1 MPGQSGGAVLQRQP
15 VKPDKTAPLTLNI
28 RIASSQNVVEN
39 ADLSGPKKDLVKEI
53 SNDLRNQFLKHLQDR
68 LAFLKSDKIKVTI
81 SFGQFADKD
90 LKLAGNI
97 QVWLVPELDQSFA
110 AGAVMKKKYKYS
122 DKAAQDVNAEFADD
136 PTGGPGKD
144 PQQAAGLTVGSTVDP
159 KDAQSGRP
167 IFVKLRE
174 SFVSRGGLSTDMSE
188 YKAGRKVA
196 AQERINDLATTTLH
210 ELGHLFGNKHT
221 EGNLVPFTA
230 NDPKSKLKYKQS
242 FPPKIMDTVSLRGR
256 PVNDGHEVI
265 TKEEIEKLGGWTKF
279 LKLLE
284 HPSIKKAHLKGEDM
298 EVWYDYSKLEFDE
311 DQKTAMKSFS
321 EFLRGAKNNGVS
333 K

>member
-15 VKPDKTAPLTLNI
+15 VKPDKTPPLTLNI

-90 LKLAGNI
+90 LKVAGNI

-136 PTGGPGKD
+136 PDRWARQGPATGGWPDRRFNSGSQGCAERPTDLRETPGVVRV
-144 PQQAAGLTVGSTVDP
+144 Q
-159 KDAQSGRP
+159 GRP
-167 IFVKLRE
+167 
-174 SFVSRGGLSTDMSE
+174 
-188 YKAGRKVA
+188 
-196 AQERINDLATTTLH
+196 LH
-210 ELGHLFGNKHT
+210 
-221 EGNLVPFTA
+221 
-230 NDPKSKLKYKQS
+230 
-242 FPPKIMDTVSLRGR
+242 R
-256 PVNDGHEVI
+256 HE
-265 TKEEIEKLGGWTKF
+265 
-279 LKLLE
+279 
-284 HPSIKKAHLKGEDM
+284 
-298 EVWYDYSKLEFDE
+298 
-311 DQKTAMKSFS
+311 
-321 EFLRGAKNNGVS
+321 
-333 K
+333 